1 MTARDVIHS
10 FFAPNLFGKKDLVP
24 GHTTRTWFQADTPGV
39 YRGQCAE
46 YCGHQHAKM
55 GFFIVAEP
63 PDQFARWLESQRSP
77 AVTPTDTMQKRGQV
91 VFMAGGCSMCHAIVG
106 TPAGGRVGPDLT
118 HLASRRTIAAATL
131 LNTTGNLG
139 GWIVDPQRIKP
150 GTYMPSNSVDPADLR
165 ALLAYLGSLK

>member
-1 MTARDVIHS
+1 
-10 FFAPNLFGKKDLVP
+10 
-24 GHTTRTWFQADTPGV
+24 
-39 YRGQCAE
+39 
-46 YCGHQHAKM
+46 
-55 GFFIVAEP
+55 
-63 PDQFARWLESQRSP
+63 
-77 AVTPTDTMQKRGQV
+77 
-91 VFMAGGCSMCHAIVG
+91 MAGGCSMCHAIVG